1 MKTLTQRMEEIN
13 ERIAMPILN
22 DSQLNRVWN
31 NMTTEMNDEELL
43 DAIYSCMDSQT
54 KNEVF
59 WKIDQKYH
67 MHVFPR

>member
-1 MKTLTQRMEEIN
+1 MKSLTQHIEEIN
-13 ERIAMPILN
+13 ERIASPILN

-31 NMTTEMNDEELL
+31 NMTNEMNAEELL
-43 DAIYSCMDSQT
+43 DAIYSCMDSRT

-67 MHVFPR
+67 MHAFPK

>member
-1 MKTLTQRMEEIN
+1 MKTLKQHIKEIN
-13 ERIAMPILN
+13 ERIASPILN

-31 NMTTEMNDEELL
+31 NMTSEMNPEELL
-43 DAIYSCMDSQT
+43 DAIYSCMDSRI

-67 MHVFPR
+67 MHVFPK